1 MMCINIF
8 VWPDVLDELG
18 DDLRICLG
26 LELVP
31 LAHQELLD
39 VLVVGDDSIV
49 DNWNIGK
56 II

>member
-18 DDLRICLG
+18 DDLRIRLG